1 MENTRNGLV
10 RRVIYD
16 MLGLDNIPPHSHGG
30 TWESIKFPPGYE
42 KPPKEAFDV
51 RLKEL
56 VDAQPL
62 SKLRE
67 ERDQRLAK
75 CDYIFVTDYPHAS
88 AEVKA
93 AWATYRQALR
103 DLPTTVTPTLNRRG
117 ELGGFEWPAAPTS

>member
-1 MENTRNGLV
+1 MSKRDLI
-10 RRVIYD
+10 RQVIKN
-16 MLGLDNIPPHSHGG
+16 LDSPPVSFDYGD
-30 TWESIKFPPGYE
+30 TWESIKFYGDYE
-42 KPPKEAFDV
+42 KPSKEAFEAK
-51 RLKEL
+51 LQAL

-117 ELGGFEWPAAPTS
+117 ELGGFEWPTQPSP

>member
-1 MENTRNGLV
+1 MERNGLV
-10 RRVIYD
+10 RQVIYE
-16 MLGLDNIPPHSHGG
+16 MLGSDNIPPHSQSG
-30 TWESIKFPPGYE
+30 TWASIKFPPGYE
-42 KPPKEAFDV
+42 KPPKEAFEA

-88 AEVKA
+88 AEIKA
-93 AWATYRQALR
+93 TWATYRQALR

-117 ELGGFEWPAAPTS
+117 ELGGFEWPAAPE

>member
-1 MENTRNGLV
+1 MERNGLV
-10 RRVIYD
+10 RRVIYE
-16 MLGLDNIPPHSHGG
+16 MLGSDVVPPYTIGR
-30 TWESIKFPPGYE
+30 TWESLEFPPGYE
-42 KPPKEAFDV
+42 KPPKEAFDA

>member
-1 MENTRNGLV
+1 MQRSQLIV
-10 RRVIYD
+10 RVID
-16 MLGLDNIPPHSHGG
+16 ELMSPGVVPPYTVGR
-30 TWESIKFPPGYE
+30 TWASIEFPPGYE
-42 KPPKEAFDV
+42 KPPKEAFDA

>member
-1 MENTRNGLV
+1 MQRSQLIEQVVKELMHPGYVPGFSFGR
-10 RRVIYD
+10 
-16 MLGLDNIPPHSHGG
+16 

-42 KPPKEAFDV
+42 KPPKEEFEAK
-51 RLKEL
+51 LQEL
-56 VDAQPL
+56 IDAQPL

-88 AEVKA
+88 AEIKA

>member
-1 MENTRNGLV
+1 MERNGLV
-10 RRVIYD
+10 RQVIYE
-16 MLGLDNIPPHSHGG
+16 MLGSDNIPPHSHGG

-42 KPPKEAFDV
+42 KPPKEAFDA

>member
-1 MENTRNGLV
+1 MQRSQLIEQVVKELMHPGDV
-10 RRVIYD
+10 P
-16 MLGLDNIPPHSHGG
+16 GFSFGG
-30 TWESIKFPPGYE
+30 TWASIEFPPGYE
-42 KPPKEAFDV
+42 KPPKEAFDA

-62 SKLRE
+62 AKLRE

-88 AEVKA
+88 SEVKA

-117 ELGGFEWPAAPTS
+117 ELGGFEWPTQPSP

>member
-1 MENTRNGLV
+1 MNKSQLV
-10 RRVIYD
+10 EKLIKESDPMPAYYSF
-16 MLGLDNIPPHSHGG
+16 LE
-30 TWESIKFPPGYE
+30 TWESIEFPPGHE
-42 KPPKEAFDV
+42 KPPKAEFEAK
-51 RLKEL
+51 LQAL

-62 SKLRE
+62 AKLRE

-117 ELGGFEWPAAPTS
+117 ELGGFEWPPAPTS

>member
-1 MENTRNGLV
+1 MERNGLV
-10 RRVIYD
+10 RQVIYE
-16 MLGLDNIPPHSHGG
+16 MLGSDNIPPHSQSG
-30 TWESIKFPPGYE
+30 TWASIKFPPGYE
-42 KPPKEAFDV
+42 KPPKEAFEA

-88 AEVKA
+88 AEIKA